1 MGKVV
6 PLSRIKDNEEYEKVQ
21 KELIYLGK
29 MIAWISDS
37 DIDHVA
43 TIDGIINNLNQK
55 ENKDEKALWEI
66 QSLKNMRIKI
76 EQGNYRDE
84 LLKDFTAR
92 TIQAEQYEREQK
104 SMEPSE
110 VIKGALTGKVDAI
123 KYRYEQ
129 TLIDRVNKFGI
140 VAEPGYNQQ
149 YETSEQVLNDII
161 NNYEFVGIPLE
172 KLLPVPIAEN
182 SYSEEYN
189 KTLEEVRNI
198 TKANIIK
205 FVPEA
210 KIEQGPG
217 KDYVSMTK
225 EPNEVWRN
233 KAQENDGKEEI
244 EQ

>member
-1 MGKVV
+1 
-6 PLSRIKDNEEYEKVQ
+6 
-21 KELIYLGK
+21 
-29 MIAWISDS
+29 
-37 DIDHVA
+37 
-43 TIDGIINNLNQK
+43 
-55 ENKDEKALWEI
+55 
-66 QSLKNMRIKI
+66 
-76 EQGNYRDE
+76 
-84 LLKDFTAR
+84 
-92 TIQAEQYEREQK
+92 
-104 SMEPSE
+104 
-110 VIKGALTGKVDAI
+110 
-123 KYRYEQ
+123 
-129 TLIDRVNKFGI
+129 
-140 VAEPGYNQQ
+140 
-149 YETSEQVLNDII
+149 
-161 NNYEFVGIPLE
+161 
-172 KLLPVPIAEN
+172 LPVPIAEN